1 MRFNTTTI
9 PGVWQI
15 EPERHVD
22 QRGFFARTWCEREFA
37 DHGLPT
43 HFVQCNVS
51 YNEQRGTLRG
61 MHYQAAPHG
70 EGKLIR
76 CTRGAIYD
84 VALDV
89 RPDSP
94 TFSHWFAVEL
104 DEHTRDMLYIPPG
117 VAHGFQAL
125 TDAAEVFYQMTEF
138 HHPESARGIRWNDPA
153 FGIEWPLPVTEM
165 SDKDRRLPD
174 YAAGV
179 AVLPTSR
186 GS

>member
-1 MRFNTTTI
+1 MRFSTTTI
-9 PGVWQI
+9 SGVWRI

-37 DHGLPT
+37 EHGLPT
-43 HFVQCNVS
+43 QFVQCNVS

-61 MHYQAAPHG
+61 MHYQAPPHG

-84 VALDV
+84 VALDI

-94 TFSHWFAVEL
+94 TCGRWFAVEL
-104 DEHTRDMLYIPPG
+104 NERTRDMLYIPAG
-117 VAHGFQAL
+117 VAHGFQSL

-138 HHPESARGIRWNDPA
+138 HHAESARGIRWNDPA
-153 FGIEWPLPVTEM
+153 FRIEWPLPVSEI
-165 SDKDRRLPD
+165 SKKDFTLPD
-174 YAAGV
+174 FAAI
-179 AVLPTSR
+179 ASTITAKSA
-186 GS
+186 